1 MYVCIVDY
9 QSIPNPVH
17 LYSIKIGPHSFAKK
31 EVSSSVVQAVYNAW
45 EMERHH
51 SAERHLYPECIDV
64 LQQIKEEHP
73 NVIIGAVTD
82 GKANPM
88 LMTFTLAPYFDFCL
102 SWEDDQAGRTQ
113 FFKELKSTGS
123 DAELKWIYEAARD
136 KYKELAET
144 RGTLKKD
151 RGAVSAS
158 SIDEKLWI
166 HVGDDLAYDVGGA
179 SACGAKTVLMEL
191 ADKYGQTARLRFDN
205 MNKLPAWSVT
215 TKAELEKRK
224 IMNLAAEQ
232 HVDARVSF
240 MSRLPEAINDI
251 LEASADD
258 E

>member
-1 MYVCIVDY
+1 
-9 QSIPNPVH
+9 
-17 LYSIKIGPHSFAKK
+17 
-31 EVSSSVVQAVYNAW
+31 
-45 EMERHH
+45 MERHH

-191 ADKYGQTARLRFDN
+191 ADK
-205 MNKLPAWSVT
+205 
-215 TKAELEKRK
+215 AELEKRK